1 MIRPG
6 GCFQYYSGAH
16 LTNIE
21 PDEVPCGSME
31 GSLIV
36 DVYGGDGTAVAVERV
51 EVPVGPFKLRPAVR
65 R

>member
-1 MIRPG
+1 
-6 GCFQYYSGAH
+6 
-16 LTNIE
+16 
-21 PDEVPCGSME
+21 ME